1 MRGRRRCERQEQ
13 KRSGGSMTIKVEPYH
28 SGSRYGY
35 RLSIPM
41 RGRQD
46 AHEYVIGEKWGL
58 RERKDALMLLRELYG
73 ISSKNVRFS
82 HR

>member
-1 MRGRRRCERQEQ
+1 
-13 KRSGGSMTIKVEPYH
+13 MTIKVEPY
-28 SGSRYGY
+28 SRGNRNGY

-46 AHEYVIGEKWGL
+46 AYEYVVGEKWGL
-58 RERKDALMLLRELYG
+58 WERKDALRLLRELYG
-73 ISSKNVRFS
+73 ISSRNIRFS

>member
-1 MRGRRRCERQEQ
+1 MI
-13 KRSGGSMTIKVEPYH
+13 IKVEPY
-28 SGSRYGY
+28 SRGNRNGY
-35 RLSIPM
+35 RLSIPFS
-41 RGRQD
+41 GRQV
-46 AHEYVIGEKWGL
+46 HEYVVGEKWGL